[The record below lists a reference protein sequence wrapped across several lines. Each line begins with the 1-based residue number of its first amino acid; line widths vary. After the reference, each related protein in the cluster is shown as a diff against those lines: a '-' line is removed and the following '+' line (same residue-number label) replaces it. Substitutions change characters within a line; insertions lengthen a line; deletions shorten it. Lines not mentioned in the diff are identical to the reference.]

1 MTNKCSQFSS
11 GLMRLL
17 FWRPWIL
24 LPLLVALPLKNFVRE
39 VTLIFDHMISLVTY
53 IVTLNAD
60 IITPSI
66 YGKDRTDMHTDGE
79 FKITVGRQRD

>member
-1 MTNKCSQFSS
+1 
-11 GLMRLL
+11 MRLL
-17 FWRPWIL
+17 FWRPWIYGLL
-24 LPLLVALPLKNFVRE
+24 LPLLVALPLKNFDQE

-60 IITPSI
+60 IITLSI

-79 FKITVGRQRD
+79 FKITYI